1 MFNKEINKLLFFIYL
16 IFRYQQ
22 VITLVPTDPYLLAK
36 IGDMFDSEGD
46 KQQAFQYHSD
56 VCKILHFVKI

>member
-1 MFNKEINKLLFFIYL
+1 MINCNFVFIFFNSQEIFFN
-16 IFRYQQ
+16 RYQQ

-36 IGDMFDSEGD
+36 IGDMFESEGD

-56 VCKILHFVKI
+56 VCILFLF